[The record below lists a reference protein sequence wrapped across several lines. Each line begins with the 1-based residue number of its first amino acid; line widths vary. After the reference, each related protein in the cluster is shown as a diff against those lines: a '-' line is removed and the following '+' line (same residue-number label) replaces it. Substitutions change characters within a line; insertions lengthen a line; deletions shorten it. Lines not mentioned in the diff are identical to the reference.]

1 MEQKHK
7 GGRLTSIDALRGIA
21 ALAVVAYHA
30 IGNPPRPPVTGLL
43 TLIENSVYAV
53 LLFGYTGVY
62 LFFVISGFCIHL
74 QWAKSR
80 SQDRAFQIDFKDF
93 WSRRLYRLYPPYF
106 FALTLYLLLYAA
118 RGHLDYNGSFL
129 WDLLLHLTMTHN
141 LDQKTTFS
149 INSAFWTLAIEEQL
163 YLAYFLLLF
172 LRQRLGW
179 GRTLGV
185 CLAARVGWYFLGT
198 YLHGLGVRLPVG
210 ESAAAH
216 WFSWALG
223 AMGVEAVFGLI
234 ELPRFWRSP
243 VVAASFLAAA
253 GVLTQLLPTISG
265 WQHEVGWLALDPLW
279 GLGFFATVNFLVH
292 KERRW
297 IQRVPV
303 LVTKLAWIGLFSYSL
318 YLSHHFVMLHT
329 YLIRDYNFQH
339 LLFSLLVVT
348 PIAVAFAWLFY
359 TLFERP
365 FIRQG
370 GQVQPL
376 RFSVERS
383 SSE

>member
-7 GGRLTSIDALRGIA
+7 SGRLISIDALRGIA

-30 IGNPPRPPVTGLL
+30 IGTPKILPATGLL
-43 TLIENSVYAV
+43 TLIEKSAYSV

-74 QWAKSR
+74 QSAKLR
-80 SQDRAFQIDFKDF
+80 SQNRDVQIDFKSF
-93 WSRRLYRLYPPYF
+93 WFRRLYRLYPPYF

-118 RGHLDYNGSFL
+118 RGQLDYNCSFL

-141 LDQKTTFS
+141 LYQKTTFT

-172 LRQRLGW
+172 LRKHLGW
-179 GRTLGV
+179 AKTLGI
-185 CLAARVGWYFLGT
+185 CLIARVGWYFLGT
-198 YLHGLGVRLPVG
+198 YLHSLGILLPVS

-216 WFSWALG
+216 WFTWALG
-223 AMGVEAVFGLI
+223 AVGVEALFGLVQ
-234 ELPRFWRSP
+234 LPRIWRSP
-243 VVAASFLAAA
+243 VLAAIFLTSA
-253 GVLTQLLPTISG
+253 AVLTQLLPITSG
-265 WQHEVGWLALDPLW
+265 WQHEVGWLVLDPLW

-292 KERRW
+292 SEQRW
-297 IQRVPV
+297 IQHERVPR
-303 LVTKLAWIGLFSYSL
+303 LVVKLAWVGLFSYSL

-329 YLIRDYNFQH
+329 YLIKYYNFHH
-339 LLFSLLVVT
+339 LLFSLLIVT

-359 TLFERP
+359 SLFEKP
-365 FIRQG
+365 FIRQVG
-370 GQVQPL
+370 VGQVQL
-376 RFSVERS
+376 KESMQ
-383 SSE
+383 

>member
-7 GGRLTSIDALRGIA
+7 GGRLISIDALRGIA

-30 IGNPPRPPVTGLL
+30 IGTPKRLPATGLL
-43 TLIENSVYAV
+43 TLMENSAYSV

-80 SQDRAFQIDFKDF
+80 AQDREFQIDFKSF

-118 RGHLDYNGSFL
+118 RGHLDYNRSFF
-129 WDLLLHLTMTHN
+129 WDLLLHLTMMHN
-141 LDQKTTFS
+141 LDQKTTFT

-172 LRQRLGW
+172 IRQHLGW
-179 GRTLGV
+179 VRTLGI
-185 CLAARVGWYFLGT
+185 CLLARVGWYFLGT
-198 YLHGLGVRLPVG
+198 YLHSLGIALPVG
-210 ESAAAH
+210 ESAASH
-216 WFSWALG
+216 WFTWALG
-223 AMGVEAVFGLI
+223 AIGVEAVFGLVR
-234 ELPRFWRSP
+234 LPRIWRSP
-243 VVAASFLAAA
+243 LVAGVFLTSAA
-253 GVLTQLLPTISG
+253 GLTELLPVISG
-265 WQHEVGWLALDPLW
+265 WQHELGWLVLDPIW

-292 KERRW
+292 KEQRW
-297 IQRVPV
+297 IQYGRVPV
-303 LVTKLAWIGLFSYSL
+303 VVMKLAWVGLFSYSL

-329 YLIRDYNFQH
+329 YLIKSYNFQH
-339 LLFSLLVVT
+339 LIFSLLIVT

-359 TLFERP
+359 NLFEKP
-365 FIRQG
+365 FIRQPSVR
-370 GQVQPL
+370 QVQLSPQ
-376 RFSVERS
+376 
-383 SSE
+383 